1 MSDEIYNKMNLA
13 PMKSVELVATDKNS
27 DDLEDD
33 LDEVRYNIRALID
46 KGEKSLEE
54 LIDLSSRSQDVKAY
68 REFSVLVKVLLEAN
82 DKLIETAKT
91 RKELA
96 RTEKSGGSVNNNLF
110 IGTTTEALNF
120 LNSAKD
126 DKDVID
132 GDFTDG

>member
-54 LIDLSSRSQDVKAY
+54 LMDLSSRSQDVKAY